1 MWNAIT
7 FELSRTQ
14 IEYTR
19 RVYSTLDFLG
29 DIGGLFGALGPMF
42 FLGVKLLQFKGLYMF
57 LMSDMLLNDPKLAPQ
72 DKNGSKSPK
81 STLRRQ
87 EEMNISQN

>member
-1 MWNAIT
+1 MWNSIT

-42 FLGVKLLQFKGLYMF
+42 FLGVKVLQYKGLYMF
-57 LMSDMLLNDPKLAPQ
+57 LMSDMLLNDPKLAPK
-72 DKNGSKSPK
+72 DKNRSKSPK

-87 EEMNISQN
+87 EEMNISQT